1 MPTGTHFNEMIKL
14 LRSGKEVYDVGDSTN
29 KTPEKV
35 GDDYSE
41 GNQMPHGQNKDE
53 VPTDQIGQKFK
64 AVNIVEGSD
73 PQAFEKILQDVV
85 PQMVNSMSSSIKKA
99 IDTSLCNFG
108 KMLQY
113 TLQIFSKKMSS
124 HLNNTLCPSQT

>member
-41 GNQMPHGQNKDE
+41 GNQMPHGQIKDE
-53 VPTDQIGQKFK
+53 APTDQTGQNLK
-64 AVNIVEGSD
+64 AVDTVESYNS
-73 PQAFEKILQDVV
+73 QAFEKVLQDAV
-85 PQMVNSMSSSIKKA
+85 PQMVNILKQA
-99 IDTSLCNFG
+99 VVIH
-108 KMLQY
+108 
-113 TLQIFSKKMSS
+113 QIFIVPKRVR
-124 HLNNTLCPSQT
+124 